1 MKVTLIRLGSIF
13 LGVVSIAFCFA
24 SALYFGSQ
32 FMNHLGVPIFNIFAF
47 STSLYWVSKSFKFA
61 SLELDTW
68 KIDRESV

>member
-1 MKVTLIRLGSIF
+1 MKLTLVYLSSLFI
-13 LGVVSIAFCFA
+13 GVVSIAFCFA

-47 STSLYWVSKSFKFA
+47 TASLYWVSKAFKFTT
-61 SLELDTW
+61 LEMTRW